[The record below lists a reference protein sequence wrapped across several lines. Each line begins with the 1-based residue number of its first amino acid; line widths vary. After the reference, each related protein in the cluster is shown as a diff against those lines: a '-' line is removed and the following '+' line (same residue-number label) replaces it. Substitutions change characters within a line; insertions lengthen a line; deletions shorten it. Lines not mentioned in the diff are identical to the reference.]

1 MANAQLAS
9 FKIPV
14 VDNEPMV
21 SLPHNPGSA
30 MLYYRPASFPLT
42 FL

>member
-21 SLPHNPGSA
+21 SPHNPGGA
-30 MLYYRPASFPLT
+30 MLYYRPSSFPLT